1 MAGAST
7 SGSNLQARHEAK
19 PYSAGHCPDRARF
32 LSDIDAFIG
41 DSQRIATQIAVVVID
56 AATPNQYDEL
66 TRILG
71 PTAADLFDDAA
82 AASIS
87 ACLPANARLYSLSAA
102 RFGVLQVDTPGR
114 IEPFLDKLAYGIRG
128 WEPIGPTIAAATSVG
143 IGVACYPHHGGDA
156 AELFR
161 AAIAGARSSL
171 DSGKAWSPYSPALN
185 RASHRAALLLR
196 DIGPALAGQQQLHLV
211 YQPKVELATGRC
223 IGAEALLRWDHPTLG
238 AVPPGDFVPL
248 IERTTLV
255 HAMTNWTLQSALS
268 QVAHWQAAGFAPL
281 ISINVSM
288 RDVGDDRFV
297 AHLAELLE
305 RHAVQPGWIN
315 IEVTESALMKD
326 PVRVGRH
333 LREVR
338 RMGVGIEID
347 DYGTGQSGL
356 SYLKYIP
363 ATFVKIDQLF
373 VAHLASD
380 RNDQII
386 VRSTIDLV
394 HDLGCQVVAE
404 GIRDESA
411 LAWLREH
418 GCDVGQGHALSP
430 PLDPPDF
437 EQFVAGAS
445 ATKAGS

>member
-1 MAGAST
+1 MAGT
-7 SGSNLQARHEAK
+7 SVMAGGSNLRARQAAEHPHSVGRL
-19 PYSAGHCPDRARF
+19 PDRARF
-32 LSDIDAFIG
+32 LGDIDVFIG
-41 DSQRIATQIAVVVID
+41 DPQRVDGQIAVVVID
-56 AATPNQYDEL
+56 AATPNQHDEL
-66 TRILG
+66 TRTLG
-71 PTAADLFDDAA
+71 PDAADLFDEAA
-82 AASIS
+82 AAAIG
-87 ACLPANARLYSLSAA
+87 ACLPTNARLYSLSAA
-102 RFGVLQVDTPGR
+102 RFGVLQVDTADR
-114 IEPFLDKLAYGIRG
+114 IETFLNKLAYGIRG
-128 WEPIGPTIAAATSVG
+128 WEPIGPTMPAATSVG
-143 IGVACYPHHGGDA
+143 IGVACYPHHGGDV
-156 AELFR
+156 AELLQ

-171 DSGKAWSPYSPALN
+171 ESGKPWCPYSPVVD
-185 RASHRAALLLR
+185 RASHRAAHLLR
-196 DIGPALAGQQQLHLV
+196 DIGPALAGQEQLHLV
-211 YQPKVELATGRC
+211 YQPKTDLSTGRC

-238 AVPPGDFVPL
+238 SIPPGDFVPL
-248 IERTTLV
+248 VERTTLV

-268 QVAHWQAAGFAPL
+268 QVARWRAAGLDPL

-297 AHLAELLE
+297 ARLAELLE

-333 LREVR
+333 LDEVR
-338 RMGVGIEID
+338 RLGVGIEID

-373 VAHLASD
+373 VSQLASD

-404 GIRDESA
+404 GIRDGDS

-418 GCDVGQGHALSP
+418 GCDIGQGNAISP
-430 PLDPPDF
+430 PLDPASF
-437 EQFVAGAS
+437 EQFVAGTS
-445 ATKAGS
+445 AA